1 MKPPIYLLHFDII
14 IFLPNTNQIGVISTQ
29 QSKLIYQPKVQRD
42 STDSS
47 KCVPLHRNVNV
58 PWNYFWTILYQF
70 RSFCVLFYF
79 ILCHARSMS
88 FTSLLHYLIRKRS
101 QSGERAWLKSGKL
114 KLGWRS
120 QSLRRTSHLHGL
132 GKTKHTKQCPS
143 ASLCIE
149 SVIIACFCQTS
160 GISPSLFF
168 YFSVLFWTL
177 QVKFFTMS
185 YYSFAKVQ
193 MIILLVA
200 N

>member
-1 MKPPIYLLHFDII
+1 MKPPIDLLHFDII

-42 STDSS
+42 STDLS

-101 QSGERAWLKSGKL
+101 
-114 KLGWRS
+114 
-120 QSLRRTSHLHGL
+120 
-132 GKTKHTKQCPS
+132 
-143 ASLCIE
+143 
-149 SVIIACFCQTS
+149 
-160 GISPSLFF
+160 
-168 YFSVLFWTL
+168 
-177 QVKFFTMS
+177 
-185 YYSFAKVQ
+185 
-193 MIILLVA
+193 
-200 N
+200 